1 MTYSTLPKLNIKSQV
16 ERVLRQLPDRNR
28 DILASRFGI
37 GRAGRETLE
46 SIGRR
51 YNITRERVRQIEEAS
66 LSKLRTLPE
75 FEELGSIF
83 GHVAQYLDTKGGVLR
98 EDHLLEAVVPKSQE
112 PYLALVLHLGGDF
125 VQLKEND
132 DYHAVWATSVGNA
145 HTVQNILHDVVSAL
159 NKTCSPIYKKELIA
173 LVESK
178 AGEHSYTY
186 QDASSTID
194 HVQIA
199 KTISK
204 GPFDKYGLVRWPEI
218 NPRGVRDKAYLV
230 FETGGN
236 PLHFRDIA
244 RKIDELGLSKNPKRH
259 THPQTVH
266 NELIK
271 DDRFVLVGRGMYAL
285 VKWGYRSGTVRDVLA
300 AILKEAGK
308 PISRDDLVSRV
319 LKQRIVQENTILLN
333 LQNKSYFHRDK
344 DGKYMLA

>member
-1 MTYSTLPKLNIKSQV
+1 MTQTFTKLNIKPQV

-37 GRAGRETLE
+37 GRNGRETLE

-75 FEELGSIF
+75 FDELTSIF
-83 GHVAQYLDTKGGVLR
+83 GHVAQYLDTKGGVFR
-98 EDHLLEAVVPKSQE
+98 EDQLLEAVVPKAQE
-112 PYLALVLHLGGDF
+112 SYLALVLHLGGEF

-132 DYHAVWATSVGNA
+132 DYHAVWATSVNSA
-145 HTVQNILHDVVSAL
+145 HTVQNILHDVVSSL
-159 NKTCSPIYKKELIA
+159 KKSRSPVSEEELVGI
-173 LVESK
+173 VKSK
-178 AGEHSYTY
+178 AGNHSYSY
-186 QDASSTID
+186 QDARSPID
-194 HVQIA
+194 HIQIA

-230 FETGGN
+230 FETGGD

-244 RKIDELGLSKNPKRH
+244 RRIDELGLSKSPKRS

-285 VKWGYRSGTVRDVLA
+285 VKWGYRPGTVRDVLA
-300 AILKEAGK
+300 SILKDAGK
-308 PISRDDLVSRV
+308 PISREELVSDV

-333 LQNKSYFHRDK
+333 LQNRSYFQRDK
-344 DGKYMLA
+344 NGKYMLA